1 MHKLYLFD
9 QYELLSERLISHA
22 LQFLPAD
29 RRTRA
34 LRYRRDI
41 DKRNCVV
48 TYLMLMYGLQECFGI
63 NNFKIAFGE
72 YGKPHLLEYPGIHFS
87 ISHCDTG
94 CLVAIADR
102 RIGVDI
108 QDVRP
113 VLREMVQ
120 RVCSAR
126 ELEEFDQSQNQD
138 LFFTRIW
145 VAKESYGKMTGMGVQ
160 YEFQNDCWEKAD
172 VTIYVDE
179 RKNYTIGLCL
189 ENSAD

>member
-9 QYELLSERLISHA
+9 QYELLSEQLVSHA

-34 LRYRRDI
+34 LRYRQDI
-41 DKRNCVV
+41 DKHNCVV
-48 TYLMLMYGLQECFGI
+48 TYLMLMYSLQECFGI
-63 NNFKIAFGE
+63 NNFKIALGKC
-72 YGKPHLLEYPGIHFS
+72 GKPYLLEYPEIHFS
-87 ISHCDTG
+87 ISHCSTG
-94 CLVAIADR
+94 CVVAIADCPV
-102 RIGVDI
+102 GVDI
-108 QDVRP
+108 QEVRP
-113 VLREMVQ
+113 ISREEAQ

-145 VAKESYGKMTGMGVQ
+145 VAKESYGKMTGMGMQ

-172 VTIYVDE
+172 VAIYVDE
-179 RKNYTIGLCL
+179 RKDYTIGL
-189 ENSAD
+189 